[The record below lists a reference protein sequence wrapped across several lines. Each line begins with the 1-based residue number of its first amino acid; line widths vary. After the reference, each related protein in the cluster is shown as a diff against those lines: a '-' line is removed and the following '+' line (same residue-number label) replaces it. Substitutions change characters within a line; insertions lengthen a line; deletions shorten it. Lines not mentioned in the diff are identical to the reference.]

1 MYTTQRPVQVSEK
14 QVQRVLNQHNV
25 FESAILNNKSSMVR
39 LVGEGANFAM
49 DINGYFVASFESLYL
64 VGQKDVKTGETL
76 WSSEVDVTNKT
87 LIERGSSGYHPNHD
101 TIGEIDIMKG
111 RFMDITKDIQKGE
124 ISSVAIIE
132 NGILSAIQW
141 HASQSNDGTIIVSG
155 IDDGRFLFDHM
166 TTVD

>member
-1 MYTTQRPVQVSEK
+1 MYITQRPIQVSEK

-39 LVGEGANFAM
+39 LVGDGANFAM
-49 DINGYFVASFESLYL
+49 DTNGYYVASFESLYQ

-87 LIERGSSGYHPNHD
+87 LIERGSSGYHPNND
-101 TIGEIDIMKG
+101 VLDEFDILKG
-111 RFMDITKDIQKGE
+111 RYMDITKDIQNGK
-124 ISSVAIIE
+124 ISSVSIIE

-141 HASQSNDGTIIVSG
+141 HAIQSNDGTINVSG
-155 IDDGRFLFDHM
+155 VDDGRFLFDHM
-166 TTVD
+166 TTAD